1 MNNDPDQVEAV
12 AKPSFWRRYG
22 WSVLLVGCV
31 CGVAVLC
38 TPIVRDW
45 WQGWFYSPE
54 AEVVEMRAELDLTA
68 RGNRI
73 FNATHPALEDSEVFN
88 QVCNSH
94 NADITLL
101 GCYTEGKIY
110 VYEIKE
116 DQLRA
121 ANKVTMA
128 HEFLHAVWERLSA
141 WERNQVE
148 GWLNEVYEGR
158 KEWFDGELET
168 YDDADRLEEIYAR
181 AGTKLEDLPDDLER
195 HYAKY
200 FRERVRIV
208 AYYQEYEAPFL
219 ELRLKLEELV
229 AQIEQAKI
237 EIDRERAE
245 YMDGV
250 QQLDE
255 KITWF
260 NQCAATAGCFQSQAE
275 FARQRSEL
283 LAERTSLE
291 EVRTRLNEK
300 IIDNNTK
307 IEEYRAIQ
315 QSLGRLNDAMNSNI
329 ELLEEAQDI

>member
-1 MNNDPDQVEAV
+1 M
-12 AKPSFWRRYG
+12 
-22 WSVLLVGCV
+22 
-31 CGVAVLC
+31 
-38 TPIVRDW
+38 
-45 WQGWFYSPE
+45 
-54 AEVVEMRAELDLTA
+54 
-68 RGNRI
+68 
-73 FNATHPALEDSEVFN
+73 
-88 QVCNSH
+88 
-94 NADITLL
+94 
-101 GCYTEGKIY
+101 
-110 VYEIKE
+110 
-116 DQLRA
+116 
-121 ANKVTMA
+121 
-128 HEFLHAVWERLSA
+128 
-141 WERNQVE
+141 
-148 GWLNEVYEGR
+148 
-158 KEWFDGELET
+158 
-168 YDDADRLEEIYAR
+168 
-181 AGTKLEDLPDDLER
+181 
-195 HYAKY
+195 
-200 FRERVRIV
+200 

-255 KITWF
+255 KITRF

-283 LAERTSLE
+283 LAERKSLE

-315 QSLGRLNDAMNSNI
+315 HSLGRLNDAMNSNI